1 MLKMRI
7 NEFNF
12 VELKKIKLFI
22 FVSKSEIPL
31 NKNKNYVRLFV
42 YIKCINNYNEYLN
55 CIIESENN

>member
-1 MLKMRI
+1 ML

-12 VELKKIKLFI
+12 VELKKIKL

-42 YIKCINNYNEYLN
+42 YVKCINNYNKYLN

>member
-1 MLKMRI
+1 MF

-12 VELKKIKLFI
+12 VELKKIKL

-42 YIKCINNYNEYLN
+42 YVKCINNYNEYLN
-55 CIIESENN
+55 YY

>member
-1 MLKMRI
+1 ML

-12 VELKKIKLFI
+12 VELKKIKLFV

-55 CIIESENN
+55 CY

>member
-1 MLKMRI
+1 MF

-12 VELKKIKLFI
+12 VELKKIKLFV

>member
-1 MLKMRI
+1 MF

-12 VELKKIKLFI
+12 VELKKIKLFV

-42 YIKCINNYNEYLN
+42 YVKCINNYNKYLN